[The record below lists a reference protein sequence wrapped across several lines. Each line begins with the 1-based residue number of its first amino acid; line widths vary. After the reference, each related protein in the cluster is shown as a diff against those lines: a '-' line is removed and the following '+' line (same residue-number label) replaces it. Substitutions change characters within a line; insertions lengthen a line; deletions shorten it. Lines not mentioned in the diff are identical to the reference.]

1 MTVDH
6 GKYLQTRNGEKKEKP
21 DQEGRKRGEAL
32 NMKKRRENRTEEKRG
47 EEEGER
53 TDFLGQV
60 VEKCDLV
67 LGPGDISST
76 QLIDF

>member
-1 MTVDH
+1 M
-6 GKYLQTRNGEKKEKP
+6 R
-21 DQEGRKRGEAL
+21 
-32 NMKKRRENRTEEKRG
+32 KRRERRTEEKG
-47 EEEGER
+47 GKEGEGER

-60 VEKCDLV
+60 VEKCDPV